1 MNEDIVDRL
10 RKMARVV
17 EDGPGHKTSDI
28 YHLLNAA
35 KEAADVIQKM
45 RGEGK

>member
-17 EDGPGHKTSDI
+17 EDGPWYRTSDL
-28 YHLLNAA
+28 YHLVNAA
-35 KEAADVIQKM
+35 KEAADVIQKL
-45 RGEGK
+45 RGENK